1 MDYKVVKNNNKKYIE
16 CISNNKE
23 LCSEQNISDVI
34 SICFQYDINKLIL
47 HSKILSEDFFNL
59 KTGLAGIM
67 LQKFINYHI
76 KVALILNDEIILNE
90 RFKEMIMESNKGNSF
105 RTFNN
110 IKDGEKWI
118 LSL

>member
-1 MDYKVVKNNNKKYIE
+1 
-16 CISNNKE
+16 
-23 LCSEQNISDVI
+23 
-34 SICFQYDINKLIL
+34 
-47 HSKILSEDFFNL
+47 
-59 KTGLAGIM
+59 M